1 MIFCIQVVL
10 YSMFICLQVVH
21 SIIVCIQVVLYS
33 MIVCIQVVLY
43 SLIFIGILV
52 FYLIKQAK
60 IQYDPIECYF
70 LQFTIW
76 TKYLTIKGTFLP
88 HETMWRQ
95 SSIAFM
101 HTHRY
106 LLLYLCDWITLK
118 TKPQNV
124 KWWLGSLN
132 SEIHEC
138 CSLGIWRTISKVG
151 LKTHYG
157 RYCTSNWVKDSVN
170 RLGDLLDFGQV
181 FKGFGSN

>member
-1 MIFCIQVVL
+1 MFICIQGVIYSMFICLQVVL
-10 YSMFICLQVVH
+10 YSMFICIQVVH

-101 HTHRY
+101 HTQVLAALPMWLNHFENEATK
-106 LLLYLCDWITLK
+106 CQMMTWIT
-118 TKPQNV
+118 
-124 KWWLGSLN
+124 
-132 SEIHEC
+132 
-138 CSLGIWRTISKVG
+138 
-151 LKTHYG
+151 
-157 RYCTSNWVKDSVN
+157 
-170 RLGDLLDFGQV
+170 
-181 FKGFGSN
+181 

>member
-1 MIFCIQVVL
+1 MFICIQVVL
-10 YSMFICLQVVH
+10 Y

-101 HTHRY
+101 HTQVLAAPALAPAVGC
-106 LLLYLCDWITLK
+106 LLAGASFSSFASMTPSGLPLARSNRTRGTETVACRLAIKNHIDSSIEHIAECQYVPTGGTRQQATPHPSTLPLCT
-118 TKPQNV
+118 
-124 KWWLGSLN
+124 GS
-132 SEIHEC
+132 
-138 CSLGIWRTISKVG
+138 W
-151 LKTHYG
+151 
-157 RYCTSNWVKDSVN
+157 
-170 RLGDLLDFGQV
+170 
-181 FKGFGSN
+181 